1 MGKLYQYI
9 EVLECQLIISHFP
22 EPPDLLFVIALD
34 IPPQYHMIHS
44 ATKAA
49 CLGLPSRILSNIRD
63 CLHKQSH
70 SVMFQYSDRRVY
82 GGHSPTWQAEERCS
96 LNANRPSRDSLPMK
110 GVEGHMRGVGHSIC

>member
-49 CLGLPSRILSNIRD
+49 CLGLPSRILSSIRI
-63 CLHKQSH
+63 HFH
-70 SVMFQYSDRRVY
+70 SVWTLHYNT
-82 GGHSPTWQAEERCS
+82 GCEEF
-96 LNANRPSRDSLPMK
+96 
-110 GVEGHMRGVGHSIC
+110 